1 MPPQPGLPEHLSDPY
16 RVRGL
21 YDPRLHHDTCG
32 VAFVA
37 TLHREPTHKIVSSGL
52 EALRNLGHRGAT
64 GSDPLSGDGA
74 GILIQ
79 LPDALLRRDSGLS
92 LPAPGAYG
100 VGMVFLPQ
108 DAAARRDCEALIATA
123 CHDEGLRLAGWRDVP
138 VEPACAGPTALAGMP
153 VIRQLFVGAFGLE
166 GDTLERR
173 LYVLRRVIERRSDAV
188 GLTRDR
194 FHIASLSSRTL
205 V

>member
-1 MPPQPGLPEHLSDPY
+1 RTMPPQPGLPEPLSEPY
-16 RVRGL
+16 RVRVL
-21 YDPRLHHDTCG
+21 HDPRLHHDNCG

-52 EALRNLGHRGAT
+52 EALCNLGHRGAT

-92 LPAPGAYG
+92 LPPPGAYG
-100 VGMVFLPQ
+100 VGMVFVPH
-108 DAAARRDCEALIATA
+108 DASAG
-123 CHDEGLRLAGWRDVP
+123 HDEGLRLLGWRDVP
-138 VEPACAGPTALAGMP
+138 MEPACAGPTALAGMP

-166 GDTLERR
+166 GDP
-173 LYVLRRVIERRSDAV
+173 
-188 GLTRDR
+188 
-194 FHIASLSSRTL
+194 
-205 V
+205 